1 MQIYTHVIKGINNKQ
16 FVKIFLSLSLSLRS
30 SCCTFFKHIPFHC
43 HALILGFEI
52 HNIWRPV
59 LYILYFSY
67 LIYLIWHIYIYIFIH
82 MYIYIRMYIY
92 LIYFKVLYIHIHVY
106 IYVHISYISSISV
119 SFILLLVLTQLI

>member
-67 LIYLIWHIYIYIFIH
+67 LIYLIWHIYIYIYIYLYICIYIYVCTYILYILKFYIYIY
-82 MYIYIRMYIY
+82 MYIYMCIY
-92 LIYFKVLYIHIHVY
+92 LIYLLSLCHLYY
-106 IYVHISYISSISV
+106 YW
-119 SFILLLVLTQLI
+119 F